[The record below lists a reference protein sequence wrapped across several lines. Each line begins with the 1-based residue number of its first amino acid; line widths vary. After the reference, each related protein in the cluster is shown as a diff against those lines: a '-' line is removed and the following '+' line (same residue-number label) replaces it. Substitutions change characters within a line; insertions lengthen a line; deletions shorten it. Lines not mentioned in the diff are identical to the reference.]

1 MPPDNVKA
9 AQEAEAQSRALQR
22 GTANPEAVGAPVADD
37 PSPQNQPAAA
47 ATPAPVVA
55 AEPAAPQRPTLRKDA
70 TRDDIAARFR
80 AKRQTSEA
88 AEDAQ
93 ELRDFTN
100 NGLPPEL
107 APQQPQQQ
115 HTIDADK
122 IAAANEGAAVEEQ
135 PVEDTEQAI
144 DPDQP
149 AAPVQTVV
157 KRQLK
162 VRGQT
167 IELSDE
173 ELVAAAQ
180 RGLAG
185 DSYMDEARR
194 TLDEVKALR
203 STTAAPG
210 SQQQNTPAATSGQP
224 AEQPA
229 DTTGQDE
236 QPDPELVQVIEQV
249 QFGDPA
255 QAARALGDVINKRVS
270 QASGVHSQA
279 AVQNERI
286 RNESER
292 SARFLQEFEGQFPD
306 LAQDEFAS
314 AAMEKH
320 LYRLQREDLV
330 KLARAYGKDESQVPT
345 DPRKIANWH
354 LWYRTQGHDV
364 RDVPN
369 LLKQARDNF
378 IAWRGTAP
386 SSAQPAPRTPAQPS
400 TPQPRVVVNREVRR
414 EAIPQQPT
422 RTVTPRP
429 DSQANPPQ
437 PRDRAAIVRD
447 MIAQRAKPRRIAGLA

>member
-22 GTANPEAVGAPVADD
+22 GTANPEAVGTPVADD
-37 PSPQNQPAAA
+37 PSPREQPVAAA
-47 ATPAPVVA
+47 APAPVVA
-55 AEPAAPQRPTLRKDA
+55 AEPQPQRPTIRKDA

-80 AKRQTSEA
+80 ASRQTSEA

-107 APQQPQQQ
+107 APQ

-122 IAAANEGAAVEEQ
+122 IAAQGDVVEEQ
-135 PVEDTEQAI
+135 PIEDTEQAI

-149 AAPVQTVV
+149 AAHVPTVV

-229 DTTGQDE
+229 DPTGQDE

-255 QAARALGDVINKRVS
+255 QAARALGDVINRRVS

-279 AVQNERI
+279 ALQNERI
-286 RNESER
+286 RSEAER
-292 SARFLQEFEGQFPD
+292 SSRFLQEFEGQFPD

-330 KLARAYGKDESQVPT
+330 KLARAYGKDESQIPT

-378 IAWRGTAP
+378 IAWRGPAP

-447 MIAQRAKPRRIAGLA
+447 MIAQRSKPRRIAGLA